1 MPPTLT
7 VNISTP
13 IHSVNMV
20 EGLDENANFPAE
32 APQNEATSELAAAEA
47 SFDQSGYFANSNAA
61 LERAVS
67 EFQILRNEVF
77 SSHAEQIAKLSVQ
90 IARRILQKDIE
101 DKKYDIE
108 TILENV
114 LKTVPIQQDI
124 VIHLNPEDLAQ
135 YNEAIKDNKPSFFS
149 HAKMVGDPSVG
160 CAECIVETD
169 KGLIEYLIEEHLMQI
184 ENALKSK
191 E

>member
-13 IHSVNMV
+13 IHSINIVDDIP
-20 EGLDENANFPAE
+20 EI
-32 APQNEATSELAAAEA
+32 A
-47 SFDQSGYFANSNAA
+47 SFSSETSTEFATEVMPVAESFDHSSYFSNINTA
-61 LERAVS
+61 LEQTIC
-67 EFQILRNEVF
+67 EFQTLRNEVF

-108 TILENV
+108 NILEKV
-114 LKTVPIQQDI
+114 LKTVPSHQDI

-135 YNEAIKDNKPSFFS
+135 YNDAIGDDKPIFLS
-149 HAKMVGDPSVG
+149 HAKMIGDPSVG
-160 CAECIVETD
+160 NAECIVETD
-169 KGLIEYLIEEHLMQI
+169 KGLIEYMIEDHLVQI
-184 ENALKSK
+184 ENALKNK

>member
-7 VNISTP
+7 VHISTP
-13 IHSVNMV
+13 IQSVNMV
-20 EGLDENANFPAE
+20 DDLLEIGDFPGE
-32 APQNEATSELAAAEA
+32 MSQSSSGSEVPLGA
-47 SFDQSGYFANSNAA
+47 SIDQSSYFTHTNAA
-61 LERAVS
+61 LGRAVS
-67 EFQILRNEVF
+67 EFQTLRNEVF
-77 SSHAEQIAKLSVQ
+77 SSHAEQISKLSVQ

-108 TILENV
+108 NILTKV
-114 LKTVPIQQDI
+114 LTTVPNQQDI
-124 VIHLNPEDLAQ
+124 VIHLNPDDLAQ
-135 YNEAIKDNKPSFFS
+135 YNHAIGDAKPGFLS
-149 HAKMVGDPSVG
+149 HAKMIGDPSVG

-184 ENALKSK
+184 ENALKHK